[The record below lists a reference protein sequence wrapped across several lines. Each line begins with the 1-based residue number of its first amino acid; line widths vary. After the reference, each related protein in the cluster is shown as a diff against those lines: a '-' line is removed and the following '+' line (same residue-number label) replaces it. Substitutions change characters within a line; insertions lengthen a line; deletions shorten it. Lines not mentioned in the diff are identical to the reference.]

1 MANNTKKDTPDE
13 PEEDLSDKSFTGN
26 VTYTINGYTFVE
38 ETKTAV
44 HGINDTPYPGN
55 YPY

>member
-1 MANNTKKDTPDE
+1 MENEKDLPQ
-13 PEEDLSDKSFTGN
+13 EDTLEAKAFTGN

-38 ETKTAV
+38 ETLTAR
-44 HGINDTPYPGN
+44 HGINDTPPPVTSK